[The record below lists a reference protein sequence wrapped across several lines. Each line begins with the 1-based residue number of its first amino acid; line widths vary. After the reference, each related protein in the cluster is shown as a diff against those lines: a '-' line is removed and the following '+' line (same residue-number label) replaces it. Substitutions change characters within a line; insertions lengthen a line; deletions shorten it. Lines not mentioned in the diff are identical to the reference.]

1 MYMYIYVYTYIYVCK
16 YIYMYICT
24 SIHIHIPMYTYIH
37 ASIHTDISSNYMYVY
52 TYTHTHKHTH
62 THIRT
67 HTHTHTHTPTHLF
80 HLIFEQHH
88 LSVGNRDF
96 FFQKTV
102 ILCVLLP
109 VALKLIFAL
118 GRLRCHL
125 AGAHLKLPD
134 SCCSVLQ
141 CVAVCCRVL

>member
-1 MYMYIYVYTYIYVCK
+1 
-16 YIYMYICT
+16 MYICT

-37 ASIHTDISSNYMYVY
+37 TSIHTDISSNYMYVY

-62 THIRT
+62 THIRTHT

-102 ILCVLLP
+102 ILCVLLT